1 MKKEKHLEINENNYK
16 GYVELYK
23 TKLITP
29 DREKKEKLKSTLI
42 GLGFM
47 FVIPFISISFFK
59 SINFNCS
66 AELGL
71 SLLLSMFAADIGY
84 IFLSIKSSEKKTKLQ
99 IKEKYPYIDLSLDM
113 MEVEKALKEAKILV
127 YDENHVLLDVKS
139 YEQRLK
145 IEKGIR
151 ENLEKQDNKENKK
164 LDELIKD
171 SEQKVKE
178 NTDSMEEYKANIKQ
192 EKIRLETLKRIKQ
205 ERENQVF
212 YEKTNNIEMSSQEK
226 GLVLR
231 KQKED

>member
-23 TKLITP
+23 TKWMTVDEIKKMFKKILIGGGICLVISVITILATSS
-29 DREKKEKLKSTLI
+29 KEITTLI
-42 GLGFM
+42 LCSEIVAYSVYFFGFY
-47 FVIPFISISFFK
+47 K
-59 SINFNCS
+59 KDN
-66 AELGL
+66 
-71 SLLLSMFAADIGY
+71 
-84 IFLSIKSSEKKTKLQ
+84 EKIKLQ

-139 YEQRLK
+139 YEQRLES
-145 IEKGIR
+145 EKEIR
-151 ENLEKQDNKENKK
+151 EGLEKQDNNENKN

-171 SEQKVKE
+171 SEQKIKD
-178 NTDSMEEYKANIKQ
+178 NTKSMEEYKDNIKQ
-192 EKIRLETLKRIKQ
+192 EKIKLEALKRIKQ
-205 ERENQVF
+205 ERENQAF
-212 YEKTNNIEMSSQEK
+212 SEEKNNIEMPSQEK

>member
-23 TKLITP
+23 KNWMTVDEIKKMFKKILIGGGICLVISVITILATSS
-29 DREKKEKLKSTLI
+29 KEITTLI
-42 GLGFM
+42 LCSEIVAYSVYFFGFY
-47 FVIPFISISFFK
+47 K
-59 SINFNCS
+59 KDN
-66 AELGL
+66 
-71 SLLLSMFAADIGY
+71 
-84 IFLSIKSSEKKTKLQ
+84 EKIKLQ

-113 MEVEKALKEAKILV
+113 NEVEKALKEAKVLV
-127 YDENHVLLDVKS
+127 YEENHVLLDVKS
-139 YEQRLK
+139 YEQRLI

-151 ENLEKQDNKENKK
+151 ESLEKQDNKENKK

>member
-113 MEVEKALKEAKILV
+113 NEVEKALKEAKVLV
-127 YDENHVLLDVKS
+127 YEENHVLLDVKS
-139 YEQRLK
+139 YEQRLES
-145 IEKGIR
+145 EKEIR
-151 ENLEKQDNKENKK
+151 EGLEKKDNNENI
-164 LDELIKD
+164 DELIKD
-171 SEQKVKE
+171 SEQKIKD
-178 NTDSMEEYKANIKQ
+178 NTYSMEEYKANIKQ
-192 EKIRLETLKRIKQ
+192 EKIRLEALKRIKQ
-205 ERENQVF
+205 ERENQAF
-212 YEKTNNIEMSSQEK
+212 SEEKNNIEIPSQEK

>member
-1 MKKEKHLEINENNYK
+1 ML
-16 GYVELYK
+16 
-23 TKLITP
+23 
-29 DREKKEKLKSTLI
+29 
-42 GLGFM
+42 
-47 FVIPFISISFFK
+47 
-59 SINFNCS
+59 
-66 AELGL
+66 
-71 SLLLSMFAADIGY
+71 
-84 IFLSIKSSEKKTKLQ
+84 
-99 IKEKYPYIDLSLDM
+99 
-113 MEVEKALKEAKILV
+113 EVEKALKEAKILV

-145 IEKGIR
+145 FEKEIKK
-151 ENLEKQDNKENKK
+151 ELEKQDNNEN

-205 ERENQVF
+205 ERENQAF
-212 YEKTNNIEMSSQEK
+212 SEEKNNIEIPSQEK

>member
-84 IFLSIKSSEKKTKLQ
+84 IFLSIKISEKKTKLQ

-113 MEVEKALKEAKILV
+113 MKVEKALKEAKILV

-139 YEQRLK
+139 YEQRLES
-145 IEKGIR
+145 EKEIR
-151 ENLEKQDNKENKK
+151 EGLEKKDNNEN

-171 SEQKVKE
+171 SEQKIKD
-178 NTDSMEEYKANIKQ
+178 NTYSMEEYKANIKQ
-192 EKIRLETLKRIKQ
+192 EKIRLEALKRIKQ
-205 ERENQVF
+205 ERENQAF
-212 YEKTNNIEMSSQEK
+212 SEEKNNIEIPSQEK

>member
-23 TKLITP
+23 KNWMTVDEIRKMFKKILIGGGICLVISVITILATSS
-29 DREKKEKLKSTLI
+29 KEITTLI
-42 GLGFM
+42 LCSEIVAYSVYFFGFY
-47 FVIPFISISFFK
+47 K
-59 SINFNCS
+59 KDN
-66 AELGL
+66 
-71 SLLLSMFAADIGY
+71 
-84 IFLSIKSSEKKTKLQ
+84 EKIKLQ
-99 IKEKYPYIDLSLDM
+99 IKEKYPYVDLSLDM
-113 MEVEKALKEAKILV
+113 NEVEKALKEAKVLV
-127 YDENHVLLDVKS
+127 YEENHVLLDVKS

-192 EKIRLETLKRIKQ
+192 EKIRLEALKRIRE

-212 YEKTNNIEMSSQEK
+212 YEKTNNIEMPSQEK

>member
-23 TKLITP
+23 KNWMTVDEIKKMFKKILIGGGICLVISVITILATSS
-29 DREKKEKLKSTLI
+29 KEITTLI
-42 GLGFM
+42 LCSEIVAYSVYFFGFY
-47 FVIPFISISFFK
+47 K
-59 SINFNCS
+59 KDN
-66 AELGL
+66 
-71 SLLLSMFAADIGY
+71 
-84 IFLSIKSSEKKTKLQ
+84 EKIKLQ

-139 YEQRLK
+139 YEQRLES
-145 IEKGIR
+145 EKEIR

>member
-23 TKLITP
+23 KNWMTVDEIKKMFKKILIGGGICLVISVITILATSS
-29 DREKKEKLKSTLI
+29 KEITTLI
-42 GLGFM
+42 LCSEIVAYSVYFFGFY
-47 FVIPFISISFFK
+47 K
-59 SINFNCS
+59 KDN
-66 AELGL
+66 
-71 SLLLSMFAADIGY
+71 
-84 IFLSIKSSEKKTKLQ
+84 EKIKLQ

-139 YEQRLK
+139 YEQRLES
-145 IEKGIR
+145 EKEIR
-151 ENLEKQDNKENKK
+151 EGLEKKDNNEN

-171 SEQKVKE
+171 SEQKIKD
-178 NTDSMEEYKANIKQ
+178 NTYSMEEYKANIKQ
-192 EKIRLETLKRIKQ
+192 EKIRLEALKRIKQ
-205 ERENQVF
+205 ERENQAF
-212 YEKTNNIEMSSQEK
+212 SEEKNNIEIPSQEK

>member
-23 TKLITP
+23 KNWMTVDEIKKMFKKILIGGGICLVISVITILATSS
-29 DREKKEKLKSTLI
+29 KEITTLI
-42 GLGFM
+42 LCSEIVAYSVYFFGFY
-47 FVIPFISISFFK
+47 K
-59 SINFNCS
+59 KDN
-66 AELGL
+66 
-71 SLLLSMFAADIGY
+71 
-84 IFLSIKSSEKKTKLQ
+84 EKIKLQ
-99 IKEKYPYIDLSLDM
+99 IKEKYPYVDLSLDI

-145 IEKGIR
+145 FEKEIKK
-151 ENLEKQDNKENKK
+151 ELEKQDNNEN

-171 SEQKVKE
+171 GEQKIKE
-178 NTDSMEEYKANIKQ
+178 NTDSMEEYKDNIIQ
-192 EKIRLETLKRIKQ
+192 EKIRLEALKRIRE

-212 YEKTNNIEMSSQEK
+212 YEKTNNIEMPSQEK

>member
-23 TKLITP
+23 KNWMTVDEIKKMFKKILIGGGICLVISVITILATSS
-29 DREKKEKLKSTLI
+29 KEITTLI
-42 GLGFM
+42 LCSEIVAYSVYFFGFY
-47 FVIPFISISFFK
+47 K
-59 SINFNCS
+59 KDN
-66 AELGL
+66 
-71 SLLLSMFAADIGY
+71 
-84 IFLSIKSSEKKTKLQ
+84 EKIKLQ

-113 MEVEKALKEAKILV
+113 NEVEKALKEAKILV

-151 ENLEKQDNKENKK
+151 ESLEKQDNKENKK

-171 SEQKVKE
+171 SEQKVKD
-178 NTDSMEEYKANIKQ
+178 NTYSMEEYKANIKQ
-192 EKIRLETLKRIKQ
+192 EKIRLEALKRIKQ
-205 ERENQVF
+205 ERENQAF
-212 YEKTNNIEMSSQEK
+212 SEEKNNIEIPSQEK

>member
-42 GLGFM
+42 GLGVM

-84 IFLSIKSSEKKTKLQ
+84 IFSSIKSSEKKTKLQ

-113 MEVEKALKEAKILV
+113 LEVEKALKEAKVLV
-127 YDENHVLLDVKS
+127 YEENHVLLDVKS

-145 IEKGIR
+145 FEKEIKK
-151 ENLEKQDNKENKK
+151 ELEKQDNNEN

-171 SEQKVKE
+171 SEQKIRD
-178 NTDSMEEYKANIKQ
+178 NTDSMEEYKDNIKQ
-192 EKIRLETLKRIKQ
+192 EKIRLEALKRIRE

-212 YEKTNNIEMSSQEK
+212 YEKTNNIEMPSQEK

>member
-42 GLGFM
+42 GLGVM

-84 IFLSIKSSEKKTKLQ
+84 IFSSIKSSEKKTKLQ

-145 IEKGIR
+145 FEKEIKK
-151 ENLEKQDNKENKK
+151 ELEKQDNNEN

-171 SEQKVKE
+171 SEQKIKD
-178 NTDSMEEYKANIKQ
+178 NTDSMEEYKDNIKQ
-192 EKIRLETLKRIKQ
+192 EKIRLEALKRIRE

-212 YEKTNNIEMSSQEK
+212 YEKTNNIEMPSQEK

>member
-113 MEVEKALKEAKILV
+113 NEVEKAFKEAK
-127 YDENHVLLDVKS
+127 
-139 YEQRLK
+139 
-145 IEKGIR
+145 
-151 ENLEKQDNKENKK
+151 
-164 LDELIKD
+164 
-171 SEQKVKE
+171 
-178 NTDSMEEYKANIKQ
+178 
-192 EKIRLETLKRIKQ
+192 
-205 ERENQVF
+205 
-212 YEKTNNIEMSSQEK
+212 
-226 GLVLR
+226 
-231 KQKED
+231 

>member
-23 TKLITP
+23 TKWITP
-29 DREKKEKLKSTLI
+29 DREKKETLKSTLI

-71 SLLLSMFAADIGY
+71 SLLLSMFAVDIGY

-139 YEQRLK
+139 YEQRLES
-145 IEKGIR
+145 EKEIR
-151 ENLEKQDNKENKK
+151 EGLEKKDNNEN

-171 SEQKVKE
+171 SEQKIKD
-178 NTDSMEEYKANIKQ
+178 NTYSMEEYKANIKQ
-192 EKIRLETLKRIKQ
+192 EKIRLEALKRIKQ
-205 ERENQVF
+205 ERENQAF
-212 YEKTNNIEMSSQEK
+212 SEEKNNIEIPSQEK

>member
-16 GYVELYK
+16 GYVELY
-23 TKLITP
+23 TKDWMTGDEIKKIIRKILIGGGICLVIPVITILATSS
-29 DREKKEKLKSTLI
+29 KEITTLI
-42 GLGFM
+42 LCSEIVAYSVYFFGFY
-47 FVIPFISISFFK
+47 K
-59 SINFNCS
+59 KDN
-66 AELGL
+66 
-71 SLLLSMFAADIGY
+71 
-84 IFLSIKSSEKKTKLQ
+84 EKIKLQ

-113 MEVEKALKEAKILV
+113 NEVEKALKEAKVLV
-127 YDENHVLLDVKS
+127 YEENHVLLDVKS

-151 ENLEKQDNKENKK
+151 ESLEKQDNKENKK

-192 EKIRLETLKRIKQ
+192 EKIRLEALKRIKQ
-205 ERENQVF
+205 ERENQAF
-212 YEKTNNIEMSSQEK
+212 SEEKNNIEIPSQEK

>member
-42 GLGFM
+42 GLGVM

-84 IFLSIKSSEKKTKLQ
+84 IFSSIESSEKKTKLQ

-113 MEVEKALKEAKILV
+113 LEVEKALKEAKILV

-145 IEKGIR
+145 FEKEIKK
-151 ENLEKQDNKENKK
+151 ELEKQDNNEN

-171 SEQKVKE
+171 SEQKIKD
-178 NTDSMEEYKANIKQ
+178 NTDSIEEYKDNIKQ
-192 EKIRLETLKRIKQ
+192 EKIRLEALKRIRE

-212 YEKTNNIEMSSQEK
+212 YEKTNNIEMPSQEK

>member
-23 TKLITP
+23 KNWMTVDEIKKMLKKILIGGGICLVISVITILATSS
-29 DREKKEKLKSTLI
+29 KEITTLI
-42 GLGFM
+42 LCSEIVAYSVYSFGFY
-47 FVIPFISISFFK
+47 K
-59 SINFNCS
+59 KDN
-66 AELGL
+66 
-71 SLLLSMFAADIGY
+71 
-84 IFLSIKSSEKKTKLQ
+84 EKIKLQ
-99 IKEKYPYIDLSLDM
+99 IKEKYPYVDLSLDM
-113 MEVEKALKEAKILV
+113 NEVEKALKEAKVLV
-127 YDENHVLLDVKS
+127 YEENHVLLDVKS

-151 ENLEKQDNKENKK
+151 ESLKKQDNKENKN

-212 YEKTNNIEMSSQEK
+212 YEKTNNIEMPSQEK

>member
-23 TKLITP
+23 KNWMTVDEIKKMFKKILIGGGICLVISVITILATSS
-29 DREKKEKLKSTLI
+29 KEITTLI
-42 GLGFM
+42 LCSEIVAYSVYFFGFY
-47 FVIPFISISFFK
+47 K
-59 SINFNCS
+59 KDN
-66 AELGL
+66 
-71 SLLLSMFAADIGY
+71 
-84 IFLSIKSSEKKTKLQ
+84 EKIKLQ

-113 MEVEKALKEAKILV
+113 NEVEKALKEAKVLV
-127 YDENHVLLDVKS
+127 YEENHVLLDVKS

-151 ENLEKQDNKENKK
+151 ESLEKQDNKENKN

-171 SEQKVKE
+171 SEQKVKD
-178 NTDSMEEYKANIKQ
+178 NTYSMEEYKANIKQ
-192 EKIRLETLKRIKQ
+192 EKIRLEALKRIKQ

>member
-71 SLLLSMFAADIGY
+71 SLLLSMFATDIGY

-139 YEQRLK
+139 YEQRLESK
-145 IEKGIR
+145 KEIR
-151 ENLEKQDNKENKK
+151 EGLEKKDNNEN

-171 SEQKVKE
+171 SEQKIKD
-178 NTDSMEEYKANIKQ
+178 NTYSMEEYKANIKQ
-192 EKIRLETLKRIKQ
+192 EKIRLEALKRIKQ
-205 ERENQVF
+205 ERENQAF
-212 YEKTNNIEMSSQEK
+212 SEEKNNIEIPSQEK

>member
-42 GLGFM
+42 GLGVM

-84 IFLSIKSSEKKTKLQ
+84 IFSSIKSSEKKTKLQ

-139 YEQRLK
+139 YEQRLES
-145 IEKGIR
+145 EKEIR
-151 ENLEKQDNKENKK
+151 EGLEKQDNNEN

-171 SEQKVKE
+171 SEQKIKD

-192 EKIRLETLKRIKQ
+192 EKIRLEALKRIKQ

-212 YEKTNNIEMSSQEK
+212 YEKTNNIEMPSQEK

>member
-29 DREKKEKLKSTLI
+29 DREKKETLKSTLI

-139 YEQRLK
+139 YEQRLES
-145 IEKGIR
+145 EKEIR
-151 ENLEKQDNKENKK
+151 EGLEKKDNNEN

-171 SEQKVKE
+171 SEQKIKD
-178 NTDSMEEYKANIKQ
+178 NTYSMEEYKPNIKQ
-192 EKIRLETLKRIKQ
+192 EKIRLEALKRIKQ
-205 ERENQVF
+205 ERENQAF
-212 YEKTNNIEMSSQEK
+212 SEEKNNIEIPSQEK

>member
-29 DREKKEKLKSTLI
+29 DRELKSTLI

-84 IFLSIKSSEKKTKLQ
+84 IFSSIKSSEKKTKLQ

-139 YEQRLK
+139 YEQRLES
-145 IEKGIR
+145 EKEIR
-151 ENLEKQDNKENKK
+151 EGLEKKT
-164 LDELIKD
+164 I
-171 SEQKVKE
+171 
-178 NTDSMEEYKANIKQ
+178 M
-192 EKIRLETLKRIKQ
+192 KILMNL
-205 ERENQVF
+205 
-212 YEKTNNIEMSSQEK
+212 
-226 GLVLR
+226 
-231 KQKED
+231 